1 MGRTWTGVAL
11 IGLGTYVSVD
21 ATTSVC
27 GTNTLGAVIAGQ
39 SCGQAWTKFGFG
51 LGMIGSGVLLA
62 TIFSECTSRTEHD
75 HRADAGRGPGRCV
88 VRILLFGSCAAPSC
102 PSPFFRDGGSLLSRQ
117 LLRTGLAALEAP
129 EAPERDGGGVL
140 PLRLLDDGLD
150 GSERRLVR
158 IVDDAY
164 SVWHARR
171 VPYRPRVTTI
181 QT

>member
-62 TIFSECTSRTEHD
+62 TIFSD
-75 HRADAGRGPGRCV
+75 VPV
-88 VRILLFGSCAAPSC
+88 VRNITVAPT
-102 PSPFFRDGGSLLSRQ
+102 R
-117 LLRTGLAALEAP
+117 
-129 EAPERDGGGVL
+129 GGVQV
-140 PLRLLDDGLD
+140 GASF
-150 GSERRLVR
+150 GF
-158 IVDDAY
+158 
-164 SVWHARR
+164 
-171 VPYRPRVTTI
+171 
-181 QT
+181 

>member
-62 TIFSECTSRTEHD
+62 TIFSDVPVVRNMTIAPTRGGVQVGASFGFYFSALVRP
-75 HRADAGRGPGRCV
+75 HRARAPFFAMADRFFPDSFSARALPPLRPPRRPSATAAGFFPSDCSMMAWTP
-88 VRILLFGSCAAPSC
+88 LNAASFGSSMM
-102 PSPFFRDGGSLLSRQ
+102 
-117 LLRTGLAALEAP
+117 
-129 EAPERDGGGVL
+129 
-140 PLRLLDDGLD
+140 
-150 GSERRLVR
+150 LVR
-158 IVDDAY
+158 CGM
-164 SVWHARR
+164 R
-171 VPYRPRVTTI
+171 VEYHI
-181 QT
+181 GHG